1 MQNTKDIDFMWK
13 GTQDAWYE
21 IEIKNTRVVTT
32 RLHICT
38 CPPGNAGKS
47 SKRREGICLLYI
59 YIFTVHTV
67 TFTFPGA
74 SVHVV
79 KLGIYMY
86 TAYRLDVR
94 IPTHQARKILSSSLF
109 LSNHDPWDTKENYDY
124 AHVIRDVTMSMTSF
138 PEYPGSDCEEEARS
152 VGW

>member
-1 MQNTKDIDFMWK
+1 MYMSARKCRQIVE
-13 GTQDAWYE
+13 A
-21 IEIKNTRVVTT
+21 
-32 RLHICT
+32 
-38 CPPGNAGKS
+38 A
-47 SKRREGICLLYI
+47 RRNLSIIYI

-109 LSNHDPWDTKENYDY
+109 LSSHDPWDTKENYDY